1 MQKTQKN
8 ILLNNTKTKIIHL
21 QQLGYEIKKGTES
34 SDIVQNP
41 GLRMVTLFPG
51 WPVQSNTIMTCLW
64 STEKWLLKKQNKLRL
79 T

>member
-51 WPVQSNTIMTCLW
+51 
-64 STEKWLLKKQNKLRL
+64 
-79 T
+79 